1 MSCLW
6 ILDPTYPDL
15 SEMMIITLELVASQ
29 GCGDAEPW
37 TLEISDVQFR
47 VQGFLG
53 KIRDDD
59 HITLELVASQGC
71 GDAEPWTL
79 EISDVQFRV

>member
-47 VQGFLG
+47 V
-53 KIRDDD
+53 
-59 HITLELVASQGC
+59 
-71 GDAEPWTL
+71 
-79 EISDVQFRV
+79 